1 MEENSP
7 IIRRSNQESGL
18 GSRRQLGHDEPMK
31 KPNLDDLSVDEL
43 WQLHEEL
50 NRLLSVRLTA
60 EKRALESRL
69 AQLRRENEAAKAPS
83 EPPSSRPKRPYP
95 RVKPKY
101 RNPNLPHE
109 TWSGRGK
116 QPKWLAA
123 ALRTGRSIED
133 FLISNR

>member
-1 MEENSP
+1 M
-7 IIRRSNQESGL
+7 
-18 GSRRQLGHDEPMK
+18 GSRKHLGYDELMK
-31 KPNLDDLSVDEL
+31 KPNLDSLSLDEL

-60 EKRALESRL
+60 EKRALETRL

-83 EPPSSRPKRPYP
+83 EPAPRPKRPYP
-95 RVKPKY
+95 RVHPKY

-123 ALRTGRSIED
+123 ALRTGHSIED
-133 FLISNR
+133 FLISNG

>member
-1 MEENSP
+1 M
-7 IIRRSNQESGL
+7 
-18 GSRRQLGHDEPMK
+18 GSRKHLDHDELMK
-31 KPNLDDLSVDEL
+31 KPNLDGLSLDEL
-43 WQLHEEL
+43 WELHEEL

-60 EKRALESRL
+60 EKRALETRL

-83 EPPSSRPKRPYP
+83 EPAPRPKRPYP
-95 RVKPKY
+95 RVHPKY

-133 FLISNR
+133 FLISNG

>member
-1 MEENSP
+1 
-7 IIRRSNQESGL
+7 
-18 GSRRQLGHDEPMK
+18 MK
-31 KPNLDDLSVDEL
+31 KANLEALSLDEL

-60 EKRALESRL
+60 EKRALETRL
-69 AQLRRENEAAKAPS
+69 AQIRRENEATNVPS
-83 EPPSSRPKRPYP
+83 EPSSRLKRPYP
-95 RVKPKY
+95 RVHPKY
-101 RNPNLPHE
+101 RNPNVPHE

-116 QPKWLAA
+116 QPKWLTA